1 MTRVA
6 LYARY
11 SSDNQREASID
22 DQLRICREQAKRE
35 KWKIVGTYKDAG
47 ISGASMIL
55 RPGIQAL
62 LQDAQASQ
70 FDMVLAEALDRISRD
85 QADVATLFKHL
96 KFAGVP
102 IVTLAEGEISELHV
116 GLKGT
121 MNALFLKDLAAK
133 THRGIRGRVEDGKSG
148 GGLCYGYKVVKQLD
162 ARGDPI
168 RGDREIDAAE
178 ANVVRR
184 IFREFAAGIGPRTI
198 ARTLNEEGVPGPEGR
213 LWSDTTIRGHVKRGT
228 GLVNNELYVGRLIWN
243 RLRYLKD
250 PSTGKRVSRLNP
262 ESEWIVK
269 DVPDLRI
276 VDDELWQA
284 VRARQGEIAE
294 KFANVTEAVRAH
306 HKKNRLNGARRPK
319 SLLSGLV
326 FCGCCGGPYSLRGA
340 DRFAC
345 SNHISKG
352 SCSNSR
358 GIAREDLERRVL
370 AGLKDRMM
378 APEIVEDAMRAYA
391 EETNR
396 LNRERRS
403 NGDSWKAELV
413 KVEKQIA
420 QIVEA
425 IADGMYHPSMKE
437 KMTGLEARKEELT
450 ALLADAPADTPDVL
464 PSASAIYAKKVVA
477 LTKAL
482 NRKEERQEASQ
493 DLRALIEKIVLTP
506 GPERGELYATLHGEL
521 RTILEWTER
530 QAIGKTAKTTKPA
543 AGATGLSVSV
553 VAGGRRQPLESGGFR
568 SLGQAL
574 GAQTAFA
581 WIDGDEHLSGPAF
594 GVFVLP
600 AIVAEL
606 ACHFDHDIGA
616 HAFGDGHLLW
626 AIDLHSEA
634 IGAMIV
640 FDFDPERDG
649 FDCAAAGFK
658 GADFGRV
665 QKFAGDGDTI
675 EHERFSNERSRLIRG
690 RERRPRRRSSRPA
703 IEAGRARRKWWGP
716 RSARNARGP
725 KARVSGAGRRFSP

>member
-11 SSDNQREASID
+11 SSDNQREASIE

-62 LQDAQASQ
+62 LQDAQAGQ
-70 FDMVLAEALDRISRD
+70 FDIVLAEALDRISRD
-85 QADVATLFKHL
+85 QADVATFFKHL

-102 IVTLAEGEISELHV
+102 IVTLSEGEISELHV

-133 THRGIRGRVEDGKSG
+133 THRGIRGRVEEGKSG
-148 GGLCYGYKVVKQLD
+148 GGLCFGYNVIKQLD

-168 RGDREIDAAE
+168 RGDREINEAE

-198 ARTLNEEGVPGPEGR
+198 ARTLNQEGVPGPAGK

-228 GLVNNELYVGRLIWN
+228 GLVNNELYIGRLIWN
-243 RLRYLKD
+243 RLRYIKD

-262 ESEWIVK
+262 ESEWIIK
-269 DVPDLRI
+269 DVPELRI
-276 VDDELWQA
+276 VDDELWHA
-284 VRARQGEIAE
+284 VRVRQGEIAE
-294 KFANVTEAVRAH
+294 KYVNVTEAVRKH
-306 HKKNRLNGARRPK
+306 HKKNRLNATRRPK

-352 SCSNSR
+352 ACSNSR
-358 GIAREDLERRVL
+358 TIPREELEARVL
-370 AGLKDRMM
+370 SGLKDRMM
-378 APEIVEDAMRAYA
+378 APEIVEEAMRAYA

-403 NGDSWKAELV
+403 SGDAWKVELV

-437 KMTGLEARKEELT
+437 KMTALEARKVELT
-450 ALLADAPADTPDVL
+450 GVLAEAPQDTPDIL
-464 PSASAIYAKKVVA
+464 PRASSIYAKKVSA

-482 NRKEERQEASQ
+482 NRKEERQEAAET
-493 DLRALIEKIVLTP
+493 LRGLIEKILLTS
-506 GPERGELYATLHGEL
+506 GPERGEIYATLHGEL
-521 RTILEWTER
+521 ATILEWTER
-530 QAIGKTAKTTKPA
+530 QAIGKAAKTTKPA
-543 AGATGLSVSV
+543 ADATGLSLSV
-553 VAGGRRQPLESGGFR
+553 VAG
-568 SLGQAL
+568 
-574 GAQTAFA
+574 
-581 WIDGDEHLSGPAF
+581 
-594 GVFVLP
+594 
-600 AIVAEL
+600 
-606 ACHFDHDIGA
+606 
-616 HAFGDGHLLW
+616 
-626 AIDLHSEA
+626 
-634 IGAMIV
+634 
-640 FDFDPERDG
+640 
-649 FDCAAAGFK
+649 AGFEP
-658 GADFGRV
+658 AAF
-665 QKFAGDGDTI
+665 
-675 EHERFSNERSRLIRG
+675 RL
-690 RERRPRRRSSRPA
+690 
-703 IEAGRARRKWWGP
+703 
-716 RSARNARGP
+716 
-725 KARVSGAGRRFSP
+725 